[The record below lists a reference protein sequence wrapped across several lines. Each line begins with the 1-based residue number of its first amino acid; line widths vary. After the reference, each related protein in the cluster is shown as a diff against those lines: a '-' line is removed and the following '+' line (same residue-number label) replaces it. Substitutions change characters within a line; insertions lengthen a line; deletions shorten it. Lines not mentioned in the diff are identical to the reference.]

1 MLADRGLRRACD
13 VALGENS
20 TVGRWTHAW
29 LMNTTPSSSLAGR
42 RRCRGENP
50 RSDRSRRLSGGF
62 DSYIGGASRLNS
74 VRLWSRGRAT
84 LGAFKAG
91 AAAAAVAAKPSR
103 ERPGLTLRSPPG
115 ARPPGEF

>member
-29 LMNTTPSSSLAGR
+29 LMNTAPSSSLAGR

-50 RSDRSRRLSGGF
+50 RSDRRLSGGF
-62 DSYIGGASRLNS
+62 DSYIGAASRLNS

-84 LGAFKAG
+84 LLATGQGPFHQ
-91 AAAAAVAAKPSR
+91 
-103 ERPGLTLRSPPG
+103 RSPGP
-115 ARPPGEF
+115 RYSNKI